1 MMCFINLVLYVMII
15 QLLLDY
21 ELNSSL
27 LCHSYLYFCMAFDSN
42 KNSGN
47 YIIIVFRQV
56 LEVVAGCKGITD
68 IEGLSKTLY
77 HNTCR

>member
-1 MMCFINLVLYVMII
+1 MT
-15 QLLLDY
+15 
-21 ELNSSL
+21 
-27 LCHSYLYFCMAFDSN
+27 FDSN

-47 YIIIVFRQV
+47 YIIIDFRQV

-77 HNTCR
+77 HNTCRLFFPQDLDASAEAQLESGTNVQDS